1 MVLLLPGTGME
12 IVVLM
17 FLQRIRRR
25 RETRTIS
32 STERRTTA
40 RVRALHDKQNMGQQR
55 RQLGSALPQLETAPS
70 GSSPLAVITAQRAQ
84 AGARCHGLESVRR
97 VADYSLCLA

>member
-1 MVLLLPGTGME
+1 ME

-40 RVRALHDKQNMGQQR
+40 RVRALHDKQNIGQQR

-70 GSSPLAVITAQRAQ
+70 GSFPLAVITAQRAQ
-84 AGARCHGLESVRR
+84 AGELRAHCYGLESVRR